1 MRKEL
6 IYLFVILISLV
17 FIISGC
23 EQTVGTRIGEEESIV
38 NVISNHVEVKEG
50 ENANNMYM
58 NEKDGMIYYKS
69 IPIFSFNL
77 ESRENN
83 NIQANNINYKLAT
96 KNLGNIKEKNKITGD
111 VIYRWADANT
121 NHGLNDEEEYVLDR
135 NRNLLSRRF
144 YFDNGFE
151 EDIPLIRNGRV
162 VYPNGRYFISEFMG
176 VTDEMLEEMPAAE
189 RAHTLR
195 FRTYYVNDLMPAL
208 RVNDIE
214 GDQRVINY
222 FTEKLGEWR
231 NDMDYSIRFTT
242 LAKNYMT
249 RLEND
254 EEFYKW
260 FIVYIQYFDENGRP
274 ITELPKAIS
283 LATISES
290 ILLENS
296 DSIGAYGYGGLIG
309 SRWEGDNLIIRSGG
323 FQWGD
328 FENTGNGWF
337 RLHLPLFEGIRQISR
352 TTPARRL
359 ER

>member
-1 MRKEL
+1 
-6 IYLFVILISLV
+6 
-17 FIISGC
+17 
-23 EQTVGTRIGEEESIV
+23 
-38 NVISNHVEVKEG
+38 
-50 ENANNMYM
+50 
-58 NEKDGMIYYKS
+58 
-69 IPIFSFNL
+69 
-77 ESRENN
+77 
-83 NIQANNINYKLAT
+83 
-96 KNLGNIKEKNKITGD
+96 
-111 VIYRWADANT
+111 
-121 NHGLNDEEEYVLDR
+121 
-135 NRNLLSRRF
+135 
-144 YFDNGFE
+144 
-151 EDIPLIRNGRV
+151 
-162 VYPNGRYFISEFMG
+162 MG